1 MLSDWRGTQTGG
13 IMNWKRRMSRNLLFA
28 LLGGVVVTSIYSGLL
43 YTTALHSFA
52 VKMLGP
58 AYDLV
63 YFHLEPIYQVGSH
76 RYLED
81 LAVNV
86 VLYAF
91 WIFVVLIVIDLLRQL
106 KRKLAR

>member
-1 MLSDWRGTQTGG
+1 
-13 IMNWKRRMSRNLLFA
+13 MNWKRRIGRNFLFA
-28 LLGGVVVTSIYSGLL
+28 LLGGMAATTIYWALL
-43 YTTALHSFA
+43 YTKALHSFA

-58 AYDLV
+58 ASDLV
-63 YFHLEPIYQVGSH
+63 YFHLEPIYHVRSH

-91 WIFVVLIVIDLLRQL
+91 WIFV
-106 KRKLAR
+106 A

>member
-1 MLSDWRGTQTGG
+1 
-13 IMNWKRRMSRNLLFA
+13 
-28 LLGGVVVTSIYSGLL
+28 
-43 YTTALHSFA
+43 
-52 VKMLGP
+52 MLGP

-63 YFHLEPIYQVGSH
+63 YFHLEPIYQFRSH

-91 WIFVVLIVIDLLRQL
+91 WIFVVSIVIDLLRQL
-106 KRKLAR
+106 KRKLAK

>member
-1 MLSDWRGTQTGG
+1 
-13 IMNWKRRMSRNLLFA
+13 MNWKRRMRRHLLFA
-28 LLGGVVVTSIYSGLL
+28 LLGGVAATAIYWGLL

-58 AYDLV
+58 AIDFAYSLD
-63 YFHLEPIYQVGSH
+63 PISHARSH
-76 RYLED
+76 RYVEQ
-81 LAVNV
+81 LAANV

-106 KRKLAR
+106 KRKLAP